1 MWSSERR
8 RLLRGLGAGLA
19 LGALGALGMAP
30 AGCFR
35 PMLAEDGA
43 AAGLLGRVALPEAHD
58 RFSYHLNRGLAE
70 RLGEP
75 RAPEWR
81 LEVATRLERNRLAI
95 TQDDAVTR
103 ISLTAVAEW
112 ALYRTGAAEPVLSER
127 TVSQS
132 GYNSTASLFAT
143 REVKRDVERRL
154 ARDLGERIARR
165 LMAEAGGL
173 GAAPAS

>member
-8 RLLRGLGAGLA
+8 RLLRGLGAALA
-19 LGALGALGMAP
+19 LAGFGGGL

-43 AAGLLGRVALPEAHD
+43 PAALLGRVALPEVSD
-58 RFSYHLNRGLAE
+58 RFSYHLNRSLAE

-75 RAPEWR
+75 RRPEYR
-81 LEVATRLERNRLAI
+81 LEVATRLEREQLAI

-103 ISLTAVAEW
+103 ISLTAVADWTLHRADDAE
-112 ALYRTGAAEPVLSER
+112 ALLGER

-132 GYNSTASLFAT
+132 GYNSTASIFAT
-143 REVKRDVERRL
+143 REIRRDVERRL

-165 LMAEAGGL
+165 LLAQAGGIG
-173 GAAPAS
+173 GAAGS